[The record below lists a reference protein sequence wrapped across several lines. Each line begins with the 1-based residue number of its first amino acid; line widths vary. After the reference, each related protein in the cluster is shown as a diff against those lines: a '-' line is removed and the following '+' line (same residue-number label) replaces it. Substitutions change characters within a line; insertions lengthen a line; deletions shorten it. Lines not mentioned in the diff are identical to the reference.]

1 MTSQQPR
8 PSIFNS
14 TTPYSDHV
22 EIILKDDELLALI
35 DVVQFAQRMY
45 ALAGSSLRG
54 TDNDKADQMEIK
66 ASIAQTLASML
77 IADGDPGSVVN
88 SNEIV

>member
-1 MTSQQPR
+1 
-8 PSIFNS
+8 
-14 TTPYSDHV
+14 
-22 EIILKDDELLALI
+22 
-35 DVVQFAQRMY
+35 MY